1 MQAQYT
7 NRDMES
13 IWSNQNPLKK
23 KHAKINNKEEIQ
35 QNKLKDP
42 K

>member
-23 KHAKINNKEEIQ
+23 HAKINNKEEIQ
-35 QNKLKDP
+35 QNKFKDP